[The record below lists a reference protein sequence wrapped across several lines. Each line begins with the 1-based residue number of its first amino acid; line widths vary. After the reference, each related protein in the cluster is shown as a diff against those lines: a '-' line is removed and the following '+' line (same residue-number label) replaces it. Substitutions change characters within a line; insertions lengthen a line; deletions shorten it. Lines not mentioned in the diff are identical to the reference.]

1 MDENMLSARVKSKQY
16 IVKHNYKAHDYM
28 TQDQIDIRSLWTHE
42 FNLTML

>member
-28 TQDQIDIRSLWTHE
+28 TQDKTDIRSPNSHE